1 MLDCAPD
8 AKRFLIGNIVDSE
21 ERRVISEEEAK
32 KFANEYCFDLF
43 MEVSSITGYN
53 CDKIFKEAAILLYKD
68 YKRYNESYN
77 LELKKIKK
85 KNKNWNAKKKC
96 V

>member
-1 MLDCAPD
+1 
-8 AKRFLIGNIVDSE
+8 
-21 ERRVISEEEAK
+21 
-32 KFANEYCFDLF
+32 
-43 MEVSSITGYN
+43 MEVSPITGYN

-85 KNKNWNAKKKC
+85 KSNNLDFKKYNLNAIKKC